1 MVRLAVWLILG
12 IVTAAYTPVTVPL
25 CLSALVASTFA
36 VLLLHKW
43 PMGQSVAI
51 AMAVFLLGL
60 TLAARQRDELAA
72 NNRTVRQWQQV
83 QKTADPDTRLGRSRL
98 FFLQQ
103 RERLLTHFR
112 QQGLEGEAYALV
124 AAMTLGDKSAI
135 DRDLRQTYNVTGAAH
150 VLALS
155 GLHMGIIYALLSL
168 LTLRRRRV
176 VVQTLIVIAL
186 WAFVFIVG
194 MPVSAVRSA
203 SMLSLYALLSLGYR
217 EKASLNALAFTAIV
231 MLVVSPYTLFN
242 IGFQMSYLAVLSIL
256 VWTPVMQ
263 SWLSPALQ
271 QRYRLVRWTWG
282 MVAVTLAAQLGVAPL
297 ITFYFG
303 RVSTYFLLTNFLAIP
318 GVTIIVWL
326 ALATLFVSPLVPVL
340 TAVVRGLDTG
350 LSLIARLPFASIE
363 GLHPSVLQI
372 VLTYVFI
379 LCVYWVIC
387 LLYPQ
392 KS

>member
-1 MVRLAVWLILG
+1 
-12 IVTAAYTPVTVPL
+12 
-25 CLSALVASTFA
+25 
-36 VLLLHKW
+36 
-43 PMGQSVAI
+43 MGQSVAI

-72 NNRTVRQWQQV
+72 NNMTVRQWQQV

-231 MLVVSPYTLFN
+231 MLVVSPYTLFDV
-242 IGFQMSYLAVLSIL
+242 GFQMSYLAVLSIL

-297 ITFYFG
+297 IAFYFG

>member
-1 MVRLAVWLILG
+1 MRLAVWLILG

-43 PMGQSVAI
+43 SMGQSVAI

-231 MLVVSPYTLFN
+231 MLVVSPYTLFD

-297 ITFYFG
+297 IAFYFG

>member
-1 MVRLAVWLILG
+1 MRLAVWLILG

-36 VLLLHKW
+36 VLLLHKC
-43 PMGQSVAI
+43 PLGQSVAI

-72 NNRTVRQWQQV
+72 NNMTVRQWQQV

-231 MLVVSPYTLFN
+231 MLVVSPYTLFD

-297 ITFYFG
+297 IAFYFG